1 VGSEGNVLMEVDV
14 RNNNVDKALRILKK
28 KLQQDG
34 IFNELRNREHFVSK
48 GEKRRKAQA
57 AAKRRQEKAIQ
68 KRLEEFGF

>member
-1 VGSEGNVLMEVDV
+1 MEVDV

>member
-1 VGSEGNVLMEVDV
+1 M
-14 RNNNVDKALRILKK
+14 RILKK

>member
-1 VGSEGNVLMEVDV
+1 MKVDV
-14 RNNNVDKALRILKK
+14 RNNNVDKASRILKK

-57 AAKRRQEKAIQ
+57 AAKRRQEKSIQ
-68 KRLEEFGF
+68 KRFEEFGF

>member
-1 VGSEGNVLMEVDV
+1 MKVDV
-14 RNNNVDKALRILKK
+14 RNNNVDKASRILKK

-57 AAKRRQEKAIQ
+57 AAKRRQEKTIQ
-68 KRLEEFGF
+68 KRFEEFGF

>member
-1 VGSEGNVLMEVDV
+1 MKVDV

-48 GEKRRKAQA
+48 GEKRIKAQA

>member
-1 VGSEGNVLMEVDV
+1 MKVDV
-14 RNNNVDKALRILKK
+14 RNNNVDKASRILKK

-68 KRLEEFGF
+68 KRLEDFGF

>member
-1 VGSEGNVLMEVDV
+1 MKVDV

-34 IFNELRNREHFVSK
+34 IFNELRNREHFVSN

-57 AAKRRQEKAIQ
+57 AAKRRQEKPIQ